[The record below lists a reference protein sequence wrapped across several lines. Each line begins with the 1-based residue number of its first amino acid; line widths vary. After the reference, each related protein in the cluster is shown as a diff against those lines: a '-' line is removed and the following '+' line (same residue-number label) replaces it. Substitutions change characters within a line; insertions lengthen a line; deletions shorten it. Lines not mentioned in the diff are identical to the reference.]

1 VSIEI
6 PQRYQG
12 IQYRTAEVDPKNVDP
27 DEGTLLCRV
36 APYDHEVPIDHELF
50 ESFAPK
56 AFERAALAPTRVK
69 MWMGHGGP
77 LIGHARVVEDKP
89 DGVWVRA
96 KFANTLAAQE
106 ARALA
111 SDAED
116 DGGATLDQVSV
127 TFKPMR
133 DWMKV
138 TRKADG
144 VHVRHARAGLL
155 GFALVAHGA
164 YAERAMIA
172 SVRDGLTDRDREAR
186 IARLMALDH

>member
-1 VSIEI
+1 MTIEI
-6 PQRYQG
+6 PRRYLDVQH
-12 IQYRTAEVDPKNVDP
+12 RTVEVAEVDP
-27 DEGTLLCRV
+27 DENTLLCRV
-36 APYDHEVPIDHELF
+36 APYDVEVPIDHELF

-77 LIGHARVVEDKP
+77 LIGHARIVEDKP
-89 DGVWVRA
+89 DGVWVKAR
-96 KFANTLAAQE
+96 FANTLAAQE

-164 YAERAMIA
+164 YSEHAMVA
-172 SVRDGLTDRDREAR
+172 SVRDDRSNREAEAR